1 MHAAAAKRRVM
12 PDQLMRDGR
21 RYCRERRG
29 LRQEEVILASSYVDV
44 EHEVQCLEGLL
55 I

>member
-1 MHAAAAKRRVM
+1 MHAAAAKRRMM

-21 RYCRERRG
+21 RYCRESRG
-29 LRQEEVILASSYVDV
+29 LRQEEALLASSYVDV